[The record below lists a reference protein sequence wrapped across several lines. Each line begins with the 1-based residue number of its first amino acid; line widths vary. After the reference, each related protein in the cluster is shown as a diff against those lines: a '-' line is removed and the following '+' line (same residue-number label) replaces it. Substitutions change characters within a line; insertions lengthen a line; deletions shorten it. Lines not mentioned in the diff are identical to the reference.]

1 MRDGWSIKVSG
12 DYYSNREARRAQ
24 VRQPRRICSKGRTA
38 LLKYSTVVYCTV
50 WQRRKILY
58 CTVPAGERVL
68 YFIVVLVSEGVRAF
82 GSRSPQALFW
92 GLDGFGFLGLGFTVY
107 H

>member
-1 MRDGWSIKVSG
+1 M
-12 DYYSNREARRAQ
+12 
-24 VRQPRRICSKGRTA
+24 
-38 LLKYSTVVYCTV
+38 
-50 WQRRKILY
+50 
-58 CTVPAGERVL
+58 L